1 MSNSSPN
8 VSVIDAATRKVVK
21 TAEIPQFTSWSPN
34 DDNNYS
40 DGKVLWLSLRNPD
53 QNDPVHL
60 NDAEIIALDL
70 DSLTVT
76 KRVPIGKEKLNVF
89 IGKLSRSGTLFVS
102 KMGAGQVIGID
113 PKTAQVVSTWDVPVN
128 GGVACDADV
137 DTGSDGVER
146 FYYPTREG
154 NTLTAIDTKT
164 GKPLTTASFDPG
176 ITPWML
182 TTSPDKKTV
191 WVMEDG
197 SDTNSVLDL
206 VTLAVLKRF
215 PTGKGPYAASFSPDG
230 KYALIG
236 HRREGVLAV
245 IDAKTY
251 AEVQRLNLGTFARQS
266 VVDSASRF
274 AYVMLT
280 QEHAVVVV
288 ELGTWK
294 IVDRIELGS
303 ANPESIHIRR

>member
-1 MSNSSPN
+1 
-8 VSVIDAATRKVVK
+8 VSVIDPATRKVVR

-40 DGKVLWLSLRNPD
+40 DGTVLWLALRNPD
-53 QNDPVHL
+53 QNDAVHW
-60 NDAEIIALDL
+60 NDAEVIALDL
-70 DSLTVT
+70 NTLTVT
-76 KRVPIGKEKLNVF
+76 RRIPIGKEKLNVF
-89 IGKLSRSGTLFVS
+89 IGKLSKSGTLFVS
-102 KMGAGQVIGID
+102 KMGAGQVLGID
-113 PKTAQVVSTWDVPVN
+113 PKSAQITSTWDVPVN
-128 GGVACDADV
+128 GGVTCDAEV
-137 DTGSDGVER
+137 DTGSDGIER

-154 NTLTAIDTKT
+154 NTLVALDTKT
-164 GKPLTTASFDPG
+164 GKPLKTLAFDPG
-176 ITPWML
+176 ITPWMI
-182 TTSPDKKTV
+182 TSAPDHKTV

-206 VTLAVLKRF
+206 VTLEVLKRF

-230 KYALIG
+230 KYTFIG
-236 HRREGVLAV
+236 HRREGVLAI
-245 IDAKTY
+245 IDAHSFT
-251 AEVQRLNLGTFARQS
+251 EVQRLSLGTFPRQS

-274 AYVMLT
+274 VYVMLT

-294 IVDRIELGS
+294 IVDRIELGG

>member
-1 MSNSSPN
+1 LSNSSPN
-8 VSVIDAATRKVVK
+8 VSVIDPATRKVVR
-21 TAEIPQFTSWSPN
+21 TAEIPQFTSWAPN

-40 DGKVLWLSLRNPD
+40 DGAVLWLALRNPD
-53 QNDPVHL
+53 QNDAVHW
-60 NDAEIIALDL
+60 NDAEVIALDL
-70 DSLTVT
+70 NTLTVT

-89 IGKLSRSGTLFVS
+89 IGKLSTSGTLFVS
-102 KMGAGQVIGID
+102 KMGAGQVLGID
-113 PKTAQVVSTWDVPVN
+113 PKTAQITSTWDVPVN
-128 GGVACDADV
+128 GGVACDAEV

-154 NTLTAIDTKT
+154 NSLVALDTKT
-164 GKPLTTASFDPG
+164 GKPIKTLPFDPG
-176 ITPWML
+176 ITPWMI
-182 TTSPDKKTV
+182 TSAPDHKTV

-206 VTLAVLKRF
+206 VTLEVLKRF

-230 KYALIG
+230 KYTFIG
-236 HRREGVLAV
+236 HRREGVLAI
-245 IDAKTY
+245 IDAHTFT
-251 AEVQRLNLGTFARQS
+251 EVQRLSLGTFPRQS

-274 AYVMLT
+274 VYVMLT

-294 IVDRIELGS
+294 IVDRIELGG
-303 ANPESIHIRR
+303 ANPESIHVRR

>member
-1 MSNSSPN
+1 
-8 VSVIDAATRKVVK
+8 VSVIDPATRKVVR
-21 TAEIPQFTSWSPN
+21 TVDIPQFTAWSPD
-34 DDNNYS
+34 DDNNYT
-40 DGKVLWLSLRNPD
+40 DGKVLWLALRNPD
-53 QNDPVHL
+53 QNDAVHV

-70 DSLTVT
+70 GSLTVT
-76 KRVPIGKEKLNVF
+76 KRIPLGKEKLNVF
-89 IGKLSRSGTLFVS
+89 IGKLSKSGTLFVS
-102 KMGAGQVIGID
+102 KMGAGQVVGID
-113 PKTAQVVSTWDVPVN
+113 PKTAQIVSTWDVPVN
-128 GGVACDADV
+128 GGVTCDADV
-137 DTGSDGVER
+137 ETASDGIER

-154 NTLTAIDTKT
+154 NTLVALDTKT
-164 GKPLTTASFDPG
+164 GQPLKIVPFDPG

-182 TTSPDKKTV
+182 TTAPDHKTV

-245 IDAKTY
+245 IDAHTFT
-251 AEVQRLNLGTFARQS
+251 EVTRLNLGTFSRQS
-266 VVDSASRF
+266 VVDSASKF
-274 AYVMLT
+274 AYVTLT

-294 IVDRIELGS
+294 VVDRIELGA
-303 ANPESIHIRR
+303 ANPESIHIGR

>member
-1 MSNSSPN
+1 
-8 VSVIDAATRKVVK
+8 VSVIDPATRKVVR
-21 TAEIPQFTSWSPN
+21 TAEIPLFTSWSPN

-40 DGKVLWLSLRNPD
+40 DGTVLWLALRNPD
-53 QNDPVHL
+53 QNDAVHW
-60 NDAEIIALDL
+60 NDAEVIALDL
-70 DSLTVT
+70 NSLTVT
-76 KRVPIGKEKLNVF
+76 KRIPIGKEKLNVF
-89 IGKLSRSGTLFVS
+89 IGKLSKSGTLYVS
-102 KMGAGQVIGID
+102 KMGAGQVLGID
-113 PKTAQVVSTWDVPVN
+113 PKTAQITSTWDVPVN
-128 GGVACDADV
+128 GGVTCDAEV

-154 NTLTAIDTKT
+154 NTLVALDTTT
-164 GKPLTTASFDPG
+164 GKPIKTLPFDPG
-176 ITPWML
+176 ITPWMI
-182 TTSPDKKTV
+182 TSAPDHKTV

-206 VTLAVLKRF
+206 VTLEVLKRF

-230 KYALIG
+230 KYTFIG
-236 HRREGVLAV
+236 HRREGVLAI
-245 IDAKTY
+245 IDAHTFT
-251 AEVQRLNLGTFARQS
+251 EVQRLSLGTFPRQS

-274 AYVMLT
+274 VYVMLT

-294 IVDRIELGS
+294 IVDRIELGG